1 MADHEQPPVDD
12 ELPED
17 SLAEELVDENV
28 DSVFGEKTDEPVDER
43 TETERLQDELD
54 AACDRTLRA
63 QAELDNFRKRANRTA
78 QDERKYANIHL
89 MRDLLPVIDNMQ
101 RAIEA
106 AEKSDE
112 GGGLLE
118 GFKLVAQQVE
128 TVLGQ
133 YHCKRIEAIGEP
145 FDPNWHEAILQ
156 QPSADHEPGTVI
168 MVTQPGYQLH
178 DRVVRPPQVIVA
190 QAGEASP
197 AE

>member
-1 MADHEQPPVDD
+1 
-12 ELPED
+12 
-17 SLAEELVDENV
+17 
-28 DSVFGEKTDEPVDER
+28 
-43 TETERLQDELD
+43 
-54 AACDRTLRA
+54 
-63 QAELDNFRKRANRTA
+63 
-78 QDERKYANIHL
+78 